1 MVVIERDQL
10 TDIVGWCAMYETNL
24 MPIYEWDLMVRSPK
38 TKNAEGYLCAKHN
51 LPRADNPHP
60 VGSTN
65 YEAWAAGW
73 DRYETERI
81 ERVAKE
87 KNADR

>member
-1 MVVIERDQL
+1 MSSHE
-10 TDIVGWCAMYETNL
+10 WNL
-24 MPIYEWDLMVRSPK
+24 LVSSPA
-38 TKNAEGYLCAKHN
+38 TKKAEGYYCAKMK

-60 VGSTN
+60 VGSIN

-81 ERVAKE
+81 ERMAKE